1 MSTPAA
7 LRVWTRE
14 RADPRRIWK
23 ARALA
28 SLGQPM
34 LYLLGVGVGVGSLVD
49 SGSGSTDVL
58 GGVSYFA
65 FYATALFAT
74 TAMFTSSQESLW
86 PTLDGFQW
94 SNGYVAMVSTP
105 LTPEDVLAGLALN
118 HAARTAVGAGGVAV
132 VLLLFDE
139 TRSWG
144 LVGAVPGAVL
154 TGLAFAMP
162 LTAWTA
168 TRTTDTSFPTILRFG
183 IIPMFLFGGAFYP
196 IEQLPAWIRPVAWLT
211 PLWHG
216 VELCRGAVLG
226 GLSSGTAVLHVSVL
240 SAFSLAGWLLAR
252 SSFRGRLGA

>member
-1 MSTPAA
+1 MTTPAA
-7 LRVWTRE
+7 LRVWSRE
-14 RADPRRIWK
+14 LAFTKRLWK
-23 ARALA
+23 ALALA
-28 SLGQPM
+28 SVFQPM

-49 SGSGSTDVL
+49 SGTGSTDAL

-105 LTPEDVLAGLALN
+105 LTPDDVLAGIALN
-118 HAARTAVGAGGVAV
+118 HAARTAVGAAGVAI
-132 VLLLFDE
+132 VLLFFED

-144 LVGAVPGAVL
+144 LAGAIPGAVL

-168 TRTTDTSFPTILRFG
+168 TRTTDTSFPAILRFL

-196 IEQLPAWIRPVAWLT
+196 IAQLPTWLRPVAWFT

-226 GLSSGTAVLHVSVL
+226 GSSTGRAALHVSVL
-240 SAFSLAGWLLAR
+240 SAYSLVGWLLAR
-252 SSFRGRLGA
+252 RAFRWRLGT